1 MRKSHEKRDAETQK
15 RFFLQKCKI
24 DCKIII
30 TMTYGIQALKQCSF
44 LERVSQS
51 YHMIK
56 GTLYILACIIFFK
69 LTYTSMVDTKRSG
82 SVH

>member
-1 MRKSHEKRDAETQK
+1 
-15 RFFLQKCKI
+15 
-24 DCKIII
+24 
-30 TMTYGIQALKQCSF
+30 MTYGIQALKQCSF